1 MDIDD
6 IIRIAKETGADA
18 IHPGYGFLSEN
29 DEFASAVEAA
39 GIKFVGPRVEH
50 LKMFGDK
57 ITAKQAA
64 IKAGVPTVP
73 GTDHPVES
81 IEEALAFG
89 AEHGYPLFVKS
100 AAGGGGR
107 GMRVVEHDDELR
119 EAFERAASEA
129 QQSFGKAEIYLEKY
143 LQDPKHVEIQILADE
158 QGEVMHLFERDSS
171 IQRRHQKIIE
181 FAPAVSVSVDM
192 RRRIQDAAVKLMQS
206 VDYQSAGTVEFF
218 G

>member
-1 MDIDD
+1 MKKLLIANRGEIAVRLIRAGKELGIKTVAIFAKEDEFAVHRFKADESYLVGEGKAPIAAYLDIDD

-29 DEFASAVEAA
+29 DEFAAAVEAA

-81 IEEALAFG
+81 I
-89 AEHGYPLFVKS
+89 
-100 AAGGGGR
+100 
-107 GMRVVEHDDELR
+107 
-119 EAFERAASEA
+119 
-129 QQSFGKAEIYLEKY
+129 
-143 LQDPKHVEIQILADE
+143 
-158 QGEVMHLFERDSS
+158 
-171 IQRRHQKIIE
+171 
-181 FAPAVSVSVDM
+181 
-192 RRRIQDAAVKLMQS
+192 
-206 VDYQSAGTVEFF
+206 
-218 G
+218 

>member
-1 MDIDD
+1 MKKLLIANRGEIAVRLIRAGKELGIKTVAIFAKEDEFAVHRFKADESYLVGEGKAPIAAYLDIDD

-29 DEFASAVEAA
+29 DEFAAAVEAA

-81 IEEALAFG
+81 QLKRRWLSVLSTAIPCLLSQQLVVVVAVCVWLNTMMNCAKPLNVLLLKPNKAL
-89 AEHGYPLFVKS
+89 
-100 AAGGGGR
+100 
-107 GMRVVEHDDELR
+107 
-119 EAFERAASEA
+119 
-129 QQSFGKAEIYLEKY
+129 
-143 LQDPKHVEIQILADE
+143 
-158 QGEVMHLFERDSS
+158 
-171 IQRRHQKIIE
+171 
-181 FAPAVSVSVDM
+181 
-192 RRRIQDAAVKLMQS
+192 VKLK
-206 VDYQSAGTVEFF
+206 FI
-218 G
+218 